1 MSSLL
6 SSGKDLRFDGRPTPL
21 KTSLFILIC
30 LGWLLPGLTG
40 HTPWK
45 YDEAVSQGI
54 VHGLLHGSN
63 WLSPDLAGT
72 PYFNHPPL
80 FYWVAALL
88 AKSLQSILP
97 DHDAARLASGWF
109 MLLTFI
115 GLAIA
120 ASSLF
125 GSRAPRA
132 AILIFIGS
140 VGLVIRAHEMSAH
153 LAWLAGISWVL
164 AAIPWARTR
173 SAMAGVMGGLG
184 LGMAFLS
191 QGLLALGLLLPLV
204 MLTPLLIP
212 AYRPAHPLRYG
223 LLWLLTALPA
233 VTAWPILLLLL
244 DPHAFAHW
252 EPFLLQPLL
261 QPARWIDPEAIPPY
275 YLGVIT
281 WFAWPAAPL
290 AVAGLWT
297 SGRRGLGTPST
308 RWLLLC
314 LVLWLPTLG
323 YGTAPR
329 ESNALPLLLPL
340 SLLAAGG
347 IDQLKRGASAALDW
361 FGTLTFGL
369 LTSVLWLG
377 WIAQLIGHP
386 TAVVQ
391 WLDSQLPGFQARF
404 HWAQFTLSL
413 AITLLWLL
421 TIIHSR
427 PSPRRAVI
435 NWTVGMTVSW
445 ILVMTLWLPYVEASR
460 SYAPMMQALQRALP
474 AHFNCLESSG
484 LGEPQRGLLYYYL
497 NLRTRALELEPH
509 ARCNLWLVQSHPEES
524 FVVPAGWH
532 LRWSGARNGD
542 RGERFQLFE
551 H

>member
-6 SSGKDLRFDGRPTPL
+6 SSGKDLRFDGQTTPF
-21 KTSLFILIC
+21 KTLLFFVVC

-54 VHGLLHGSN
+54 VHGLLHGSD
-63 WLSPDLAGT
+63 WLSPDLAGI
-72 PYFNHPPL
+72 PYLSHPPL

-88 AKSLQSILP
+88 AQSLQGILP
-97 DHDAARLASGWF
+97 DHDAARLASGLF
-109 MLLTFI
+109 MMLTFL
-115 GLAIA
+115 GLATGA
-120 ASSLF
+120 WSLF
-125 GSRAPRA
+125 GTRAPRA
-132 AILIFIGS
+132 TILIFIGS

-164 AAIPWARTR
+164 AALPWARTH
-173 SAMAGVMGGLG
+173 SAWAGIMGGLG

-191 QGLLALGLLLPLV
+191 QGPLALGLLLPLLV
-204 MLTPLLIP
+204 LAPLLIP
-212 AYRPAHPLRYG
+212 EYWPAHPLRYL
-223 LLWLLTALPA
+223 LLWLMTALPA
-233 VTAWPILLLLL
+233 VTIWPTLLYFQ
-244 DPHAFAHW
+244 DPHAFARW
-252 EPFLLQPLL
+252 WPLLTQPLFD
-261 QPARWIDPEAIPPY
+261 PARWIDPEALPVY

-281 WFAWPAAPL
+281 WFAWPATPL
-290 AVAGLWT
+290 ALANLW
-297 SGRRGLGTPST
+297 SNGRRGLGTPPT
-308 RWLLLC
+308 RLLLLC
-314 LVLWLPTLG
+314 LLLWLPVLG
-323 YGTAPR
+323 YCTAPR

-369 LTSVLWLG
+369 LTGALWLG
-377 WIAQLIGHP
+377 WIAQWVGQP
-386 TAVVQ
+386 AAVVQ
-391 WLDSQLPGFQARF
+391 WLDRQLPGFQSRF
-404 HWAQFTLSL
+404 HWSQFILSL
-413 AITLLWLL
+413 GITLLWLL
-421 TIIHSR
+421 TITHSR

-460 SYAPMMQALQRALP
+460 SYAPVMQSLQRALP
-474 AHFNCLESSG
+474 AHFNCIESSG

-497 NLRTRALELEPH
+497 NLRTQTLERTPH

-524 FVVPAGWH
+524 FVVPAGWR

-551 H
+551 R